1 MDRVASLSLTLAD
14 AAAAVSADPATQGVA
29 DAANEVA
36 QGKSGGFFG
45 PIAGVFEATLKVW
58 RPWHASSLAS
68 AFPGP
73 WEGCTE
79 GTPLRRDTSHAHVA

>member
-45 PIAGVFEATLKVW
+45 PIAGVFEATLKVR
-58 RPWHASSLAS
+58 RPWHASSLAF
-68 AFPGP
+68 AALVRG
-73 WEGCTE
+73 GVR
-79 GTPLRRDTSHAHVA
+79 GGDTNAA